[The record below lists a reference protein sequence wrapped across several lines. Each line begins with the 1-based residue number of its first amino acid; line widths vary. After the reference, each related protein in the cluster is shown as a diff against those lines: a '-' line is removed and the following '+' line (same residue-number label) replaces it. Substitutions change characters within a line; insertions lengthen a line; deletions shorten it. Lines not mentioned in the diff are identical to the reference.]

1 MREITAADTIS
12 KAAVPAVA
20 SAGVRNAVVSDD
32 EDKGADENIQRPPI
46 GVVWTSEAA
55 QSH

>member
-1 MREITAADTIS
+1 MRGITAVDTTS

-20 SAGVRNAVVSDD
+20 SAGVRIAAVSDE
-32 EDKGADENIQRPPI
+32 EDKGADENSQRPLI

-55 QSH
+55 QSP